1 MAPRKPV
8 SAAAAFLAAG
18 ALVLLGRCGAPSL
31 GFTAYPALSSKAA
44 GLERASGR
52 QAASLLDSAGASPAG
67 SAASSSYAA
76 GAAAVGVAL
85 VAAFVACG
93 RDESLVQMFA
103 RHDRR
108 TFRGKQHNHTFGKFR
123 LRKNKWRRL
132 RDIRTGEYDP
142 ENIPQRGQPEPR
154 HCWDG
159 DILLNNPMVYTPQY
173 AKDVIQDCID
183 NAIDNQRANWQ
194 RQMGKYGKQ
203 MAFEN
208 WTPPQEGKKEE
219 KVEAEE

>member
-1 MAPRKPV
+1 MAARNLL
-8 SAAAAFLAAG
+8 ALAAVGLLCRRYAPSTLSFAGLPAQSSQAKFLERTSARQG
-18 ALVLLGRCGAPSL
+18 ALATDGFSGVPETPS
-31 GFTAYPALSSKAA
+31 
-44 GLERASGR
+44 
-52 QAASLLDSAGASPAG
+52 SAN
-67 SAASSSYAA
+67 YAA
-76 GAAAVGVAL
+76 GAAAAVVGAAL
-85 VAAFVACG
+85 VVACAACN

-142 ENIPQRGQPEPR
+142 ENTPQRGQPEPR

-183 NAIDNQRANWQ
+183 NAIENQRANWQ

-208 WTPPQEGKKEE
+208 WTPPAEE
-219 KVEAEE
+219 KAKAPAAPAEEK